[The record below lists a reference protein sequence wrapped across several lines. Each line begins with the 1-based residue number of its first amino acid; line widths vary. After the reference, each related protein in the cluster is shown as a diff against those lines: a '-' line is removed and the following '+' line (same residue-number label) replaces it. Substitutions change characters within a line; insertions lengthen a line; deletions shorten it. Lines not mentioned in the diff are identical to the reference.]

1 MTRSALPRPHK
12 RSSIAL
18 NVTASERSR
27 RWAATAALLLFLVLA
42 LLPLG
47 VMHVPV
53 GLEAALKGF
62 DHIGALC
69 VAALHVLL
77 APVHG
82 GFHLVLAAGLAYA
95 LFDRIRAWRKLS
107 AALLPLDAKAAE
119 SGDRIWTAAVSAGV
133 NPSRIRVV
141 PGLPNPA
148 FTIGLL
154 RPRIYVAA
162 ELADRLS
169 AAELR
174 AVLSHEGAHVAR
186 LDPLRLTL
194 LRGLGASLFWI
205 PAIARL
211 AEDLGDDSEIIADDV
226 AAAQG
231 EAVVLASALL
241 TLASWRT
248 TWSALP
254 PGAVGFFGTELLE
267 RRVRRLLGEDVR
279 PMSHLTRR
287 SIGVAALSLG
297 IAWMSGLLMAH
308 PLPAMELTPTV
319 SETHC
324 VHELESPLQHLFCR
338 ARAHSGECPHS
349 AAPSSPH
356 AAH

>member
-1 MTRSALPRPHK
+1 MTVSALAHPGKRP
-12 RSSIAL
+12 SIAL
-18 NVTASERSR
+18 RVTATERSR

-47 VMHVPV
+47 VMHVPL

-82 GFHLVLAAGLAYA
+82 GFHLIVGAGVAYA
-95 LFDRIRAWRKLS
+95 IFDRIRAWRKLS
-107 AALLPLDAKAAE
+107 AALLPLDAKIVKP
-119 SGDRIWTAAVSAGV
+119 GDRIWTAAVGV
-133 NPSRIRVV
+133 GVSPSRIRVV
-141 PGLPNPA
+141 SGLPNPA
-148 FTIGLL
+148 FTIGLVK
-154 RPRIYVAA
+154 PTIYVAA
-162 ELADRLS
+162 ELADRLN

-186 LDPLRLTL
+186 FDPLRLTM
-194 LRGLGASLFWI
+194 LRGLGAALFWI
-205 PAIARL
+205 PAVARL

-226 AAAQG
+226 AAARG
-231 EAVVLASALL
+231 EAVMLASALL
-241 TLASWRT
+241 TLAAWRT
-248 TWSALP
+248 TWTALP
-254 PGAVGFFGTELLE
+254 PGAVGFFGSELLE

-279 PMSHLTRR
+279 PVSHLTRR
-287 SIGVAALSLG
+287 SIGVAGLSLA

-308 PLPAMELTPTV
+308 PLPAMELAPTV
-319 SETHC
+319 SEAHC

-338 ARAHSGECPHS
+338 ARTHSAECPHS
-349 AAPSSPH
+349 SARNSQH
-356 AAH
+356 NGH